1 MFIKYSHQAFPS
13 HISFWFICVNFIL
26 PFYFY
31 LAHLSTKLEPIS
43 TAIDRKLYVGRNQNF
58 IFYGSSSKFLKIY
71 FFFCLITIRQKW
83 KQKLWS
89 NWPNH
94 QILIERQ
101 VFIWG
106 KNLVSSRL
114 IGSFHSPEIQIL
126 QSSPVQSSPVWSG
139 NNHNKWVLLSV
150 PNFS

>member
-71 FFFCLITIRQKW
+71 FFFLSYNNQTEMETKTLIQLTKYWLKTNFLFERE
-83 KQKLWS
+83 
-89 NWPNH
+89 
-94 QILIERQ
+94 ILFPGWLE
-101 VFIWG
+101 VFTKHIPL
-106 KNLVSSRL
+106 LVTS
-114 IGSFHSPEIQIL
+114 L
-126 QSSPVQSSPVWSG
+126 QYEVVK
-139 NNHNKWVLLSV
+139 NHNKWVLLSV
-150 PNFS
+150 PKFS